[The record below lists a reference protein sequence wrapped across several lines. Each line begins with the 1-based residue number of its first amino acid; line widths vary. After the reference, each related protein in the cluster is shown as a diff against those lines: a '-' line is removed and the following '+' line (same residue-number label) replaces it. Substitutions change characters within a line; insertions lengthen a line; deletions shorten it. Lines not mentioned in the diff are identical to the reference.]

1 MFDKILKVF
10 KPPYTLHD
18 LPALLGVFLLFLII
32 PVLSFN
38 VDKVKEGKAK
48 AIVAP
53 NATSCPTLPGA
64 GDVDQDG
71 DVDQIDSLK
80 ISRYVSGLDTLTSD
94 QLKRANVNDDV
105 TVNSNDSLLITRF
118 VAEIDKY
125 LPACIDH
132 DKDGYS
138 DNAEIYIGTD
148 PYDSCP
154 DSLTDKAWPS
164 DFDNNGIVEQKDFD
178 SYTTPVRHMNTS
190 PGQAGF
196 DVRWDVVP
204 GSFGFSNYINST
216 DISKITIITNK
227 LGSVC
232 SQGTKPTIS
241 PSTINS
247 DIYAGDNISFS
258 WKANSANPPC
268 DASGDWSGQKEVS
281 GTYSPTKATQIKTY
295 SFILKCYGT
304 EGWTQAS
311 YSFNAKNPSPD
322 KINNAKLYSTG
333 STVYVIQDNKK
344 RWVESPAVMDKC
356 RYDWGAI
363 ISGPAV
369 DVYLP
374 YVPTNSDSVGINDV
388 CPPVERSALMA
399 CEGKMTISIDGSN
412 KEPGDTYDTK
422 SNATFGVRS
431 GGLSRCVPTD
441 KVVLMSWNF
450 GNNSWNNTGKYCTL
464 SRESSSCVIAV
475 SFPKGY
481 YAIKLSLDK
490 NGDSSEDNFTGYIY
504 INVTVEDCNG
514 KYYIEGSGGGNRYK
528 TPYLDTTGNFGDP
541 DCNYSTTQLYNILW
555 SMDPSWHTDYF
566 FNTVISC
573 ESGYNPNAYNPDA
586 KDPAGAWG
594 LFQMG
599 RGKNGQYDHGDVP
612 WDQQAKNAVIYHI
625 LLGHGWGYWQC
636 A

>member
-1 MFDKILKVF
+1 
-10 KPPYTLHD
+10 
-18 LPALLGVFLLFLII
+18 
-32 PVLSFN
+32 
-38 VDKVKEGKAK
+38 
-48 AIVAP
+48 
-53 NATSCPTLPGA
+53 
-64 GDVDQDG
+64 
-71 DVDQIDSLK
+71 
-80 ISRYVSGLDTLTSD
+80 
-94 QLKRANVNDDV
+94 
-105 TVNSNDSLLITRF
+105 
-118 VAEIDKY
+118 
-125 LPACIDH
+125 
-132 DKDGYS
+132 
-138 DNAEIYIGTD
+138 
-148 PYDSCP
+148 
-154 DSLTDKAWPS
+154 
-164 DFDNNGIVEQKDFD
+164 
-178 SYTTPVRHMNTS
+178 MNTS

-374 YVPTNSDSVGINDV
+374 YVPTNSDSLGMGDSCAPVESAAMYQCLGNPHMDLSPTTVTSGKNITITASGMSDCASYDKISFAVAVNGNWQTKSSCTLNNTSSCTMSWTTDLGPGSYTTILFLDKDSNGTIEAKSDQQWVTIVLSTDPPYIKPIDCSLVVINGFYSSHMALDLQCSGGYSATIGQPVRTVSTGTVIFVGDLDGSFSCGIEVKVRTIASDGRKFVFRYCHLSGVATGIN
-388 CPPVERSALMA
+388 
-399 CEGKMTISIDGSN
+399 EGATVSQGLILGWLGNTGS
-412 KEPGDTYDTK
+412 T
-422 SNATFGVRS
+422 S
-431 GGLSRCVPTD
+431 GGL
-441 KVVLMSWNF
+441 LHL
-450 GNNSWNNTGKYCTL
+450 CTEL
-464 SRESSSCVIAV
+464 NGPETC
-475 SFPKGY
+475 
-481 YAIKLSLDK
+481 YAA
-490 NGDSSEDNFTGYIY
+490 
-504 INVTVEDCNG
+504 
-514 KYYIEGSGGGNRYK
+514 
-528 TPYLDTTGNFGDP
+528 
-541 DCNYSTTQLYNILW
+541 
-555 SMDPSWHTDYF
+555 
-566 FNTVISC
+566 
-573 ESGYNPNAYNPDA
+573 SGYGQI
-586 KDPAGAWG
+586 DPRTIIS
-594 LFQMG
+594 F
-599 RGKNGQYDHGDVP
+599 
-612 WDQQAKNAVIYHI
+612 
-625 LLGHGWGYWQC
+625 
-636 A
+636 